1 MLMSLSLCTI
11 FFFTIF
17 FFHYEL
23 TVAILGLV
31 FSSYLINMVVV
42 VQPSRLQD
50 DSNVYT
56 FIMKG
61 EK

>member
-1 MLMSLSLCTI
+1 MLMSLSLC
-11 FFFTIF
+11 TIF